1 MAEEPEGIDP
11 DEMEEVEVVMLDDP
25 EQFVHFVKTKSSDPF
40 AKAEIPRENLQ
51 PAVKRKATRLEKK
64 YEGQADTG
72 SKQIE
77 EEFFSSYSFF
87 DVVEPPHN
95 LDSLAKLYEIST
107 AHASAVRAKVTNIVG
122 LGYEFRETALTKF
135 SLRELYEDEDALSE
149 ARKNIVLLRIALR
162 KWAES
167 TNKED
172 TFTETMKKVWT
183 DVETMGNGYLEIG
196 RKRNNEIGYI
206 GHIPA
211 QTMRVR
217 RKRDGY
223 VQIKGASV
231 TYFRKFGEKNE
242 NPITN
247 DPLPNEIIH
256 FKKYTPTNSYYGVPD
271 ILPAIEN
278 IGGNKFATDY
288 NNEYFQNKAVP
299 RYLITTKNARL
310 SPEAER
316 KLLQFFQA
324 TVKGQSHRSV
334 YIPFSEMRSGEKA
347 ELKIEPIEVEIQ
359 DASFVNFFRLN
370 DDQIFMAH
378 RVPKSKVVLADDAS
392 LAASRDADKNF
403 KEQVCRPE
411 QDLIEQRLG
420 AIFEIKTDALYFALN
435 EMTLTDADTQSK
447 IHERQLK
454 TMQKTP
460 NEVRAEMDMIG
471 YPGGD
476 EVLPVFTAD
485 GQEAAEVRNELT
497 GDERDSERSANAAD
511 TDGEGRNT
519 QGEGRAAE

>member
-1 MAEEPEGIDP
+1 MEEQGIDP
-11 DEMEEVEVVMLDDP
+11 DDMQELEVLQLEDP
-25 EQFVHFVKTKSSDPF
+25 EQFIQFAQTKQSDPF

-51 PAVKRKATRLEKK
+51 PSVKRKATRLEKK
-64 YEGQADTG
+64 FEGQADTG

-77 EEFFSSYSFF
+77 DELFSSYYFF
-87 DVVEPPHN
+87 DVVEPQHN

-122 LGYEFRETALTKF
+122 LGYEFRENALTKF
-135 SLRELYEDEDALSE
+135 SLRELQEDEDALSE
-149 ARKNIVLLRIALR
+149 ARKNLVLLRIALR

-242 NPITN
+242 NPLTN
-247 DPLPNEIIH
+247 DPMPNEIIH
-256 FKKYTPTNSYYGVPD
+256 FKKYTPTNSYYGSPD
-271 ILPAIEN
+271 IISAIEN

-310 SPEAER
+310 SPDAER

-324 TVKGQSHRSV
+324 TVKGQSHRSI

-359 DASFVNFFRLN
+359 DASFLGFFKLN
-370 DDQIFMAH
+370 NDEIFMAH
-378 RVPKSKVVLADDAS
+378 RVPKSKVTLADDAG
-392 LAASRDADKNF
+392 LASARDADKNF

-411 QDLIEQRLG
+411 QDLIEQKLG
-420 AIFEIKTDALYFALN
+420 AIFEIKTDALYFSLN
-435 EMTLTDADTQSK
+435 EMTLTDEDTMSKIWERRLKTQSA
-447 IHERQLK
+447 
-454 TMQKTP
+454 TP
-460 NEVRAEMDMIG
+460 NEERAARDEIG
-471 YPGGD
+471 LPGGD
-476 EVLPVFTAD
+476 VVLPVFEARGD
-485 GQEAAEVRNELT
+485 EAAEVRNELT
-497 GDERDSERSANAAD
+497 GDERDAERSANAPD